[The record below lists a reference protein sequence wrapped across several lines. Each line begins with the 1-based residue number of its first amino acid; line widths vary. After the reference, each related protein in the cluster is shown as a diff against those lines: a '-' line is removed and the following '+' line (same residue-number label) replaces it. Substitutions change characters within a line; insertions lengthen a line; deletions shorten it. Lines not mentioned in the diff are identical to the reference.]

1 MSPHKNAQII
11 NAIGAELGEQWGVPW
26 LYSDFK
32 KREGYKR
39 SIELSKQ
46 YGLYRQDYCGC
57 IFSKRERDKRVSA
70 RESGE
75 KQQQEQ

>member
-1 MSPHKNAQII
+1 SPHKNAALL
-11 NAIGAELGEQWGVPW
+11 NSIGEELSAGTGILW

-39 SIELSKQ
+39 SLELSRQ

-57 IFSKRERDKRVSA
+57 AFSQRQA
-70 RESGE
+70 
-75 KQQQEQ
+75 